1 MKNFKQFLAERNFSP
16 TDNDEVSDVDFYGEH
31 TKLSPED
38 YGNFIKSLTDKFA
51 TIEKDFNDSPLSR
64 EDYDYL
70 RDMQGGHQRELDY
83 HITNPH
89 ITDEHLH
96 HAVPHLLNHNFK
108 STVENLDIPWSVMK
122 PHAEMAMVAFPDKKN
137 IRAFNAREE
146 IEKGKAPSVTPS
158 QY

>member
-1 MKNFKQFLAERNFSP
+1 MF
-16 TDNDEVSDVDFYGEH
+16 
-31 TKLSPED
+31 
-38 YGNFIKSLTDKFA
+38 
-51 TIEKDFNDSPLSR
+51 
-64 EDYDYL
+64 
-70 RDMQGGHQRELDY
+70 
-83 HITNPH
+83 PH